1 MEEKQIICANNC
13 GFRVDSGYFERKI
26 QFIPGICPRCNA
38 PVKVVK
44 AWTSEDCENRIE
56 MNPASINYRKVV

>member
-13 GFRVDSGYFERKI
+13 GFRVDSGYFERKT

-38 PVKVVK
+38 PVKVVR
-44 AWTSEDCENRIE
+44 AWTDEESGNKIE
-56 MNPASINYRKVV
+56 MNPGDINYRKVV